1 MDISGF
7 DWDVGNRAKCQK
19 HGVSVFE
26 IEYALLN
33 PIQTFRDVLNSD
45 AEARFRVVAKTSDN
59 RYIFVVFTFRMKQEE
74 TYFRP
79 ISARY
84 MHKKEINRYESQK
97 NTS

>member
-7 DWDVGNRAKCQK
+7 DWDDGNKAKCQK

-33 PIQTFRDVLNSD
+33 PLQTFRDVLNSD
-45 AEARFRVVAKTSDN
+45 DEARFRVVAKSTDN
-59 RYIFVVFTFRMKQEE
+59 RYIFVVFTFRVKQTY

-84 MHKKEINRYESQK
+84 MHKKEINRYEQRTK
-97 NTS
+97 TA